1 MVNEINIPNIPV
13 DAIVVIEGHPGQK
26 PEPQF
31 TATGLPVCNFSL
43 AVNVSAGKDANGFW
57 INREKPDW
65 YAITAWKET
74 VIEEAVQIASTKNR
88 IKVIGSLKHEEWVH
102 PTTGE
107 VRVTPKV
114 IAHKI
119 EMVY

>member
-1 MVNEINIPNIPV
+1 MDIPV
-13 DAIVVIEGHPGQK
+13 NAIVVIEGHPGRK
-26 PEPQF
+26 PERKF
-31 TATGLPVCNFSL
+31 TATELPVCKFSL

-57 INREKPDW
+57 INREQPDW
-65 YAITAWKET
+65 YAITAWKEA

-88 IKVIGSLKHEEWVH
+88 IKIIGSLKHEEWVH

-107 VRVTPKV
+107 LRMTSKV

-119 EMVY
+119 ETVY